1 MARLNHV
8 CMWNG
13 KQWQRITAAEAGK
26 KFPYTVS
33 AESHIFVC
41 ELCGQSVILTSGDK
55 RIRYFKHNRGED
67 EKNCPDRSG
76 NIGYETFK
84 NGDHALPLKI
94 VFDDNAK
101 KSFHF
106 ELGMIP
112 VPQGFLVNAQNRQI
126 KILPYGNGLPYVYNF
141 ERINPD
147 TVTYLDVGNLPFE
160 QYSIDVDSKL
170 KKYWP
175 EIIKGPSPKGSL
187 FDGKTGKLLIP
198 DSEVTAHREYYF
210 LKLGEQKN
218 YDMPKNISLKFV
230 CRQNNYYLYLFQCG
244 LCNNE
249 TASYETASYLWKL
262 HYRLTDSPVSIQ
274 PIWPLYR
281 ETPYTITHNRDCTY
295 FFINGSNESEKG
307 SGIRTEIYPMPE
319 HPVPP
324 KKQGSITLLK
334 VPCKSD
340 RVMISA
346 GRSKVLTFRYFY
358 RRKMDETAD
367 IPLIAVSDGKG
378 NRMEQT
384 TYTRLPAQKI
394 LIISAPY
401 DGKVRVRDGHRAL
414 VYEDLKSGQAFSQKI
429 DRLGV
434 IVEILQG
441 LDVVFKV
448 EFKKKKQS
456 STRHEKRWIELL
468 DHCSGEYIPIG
479 RHLALVLLHLKD
491 MPELRRWVLKC
502 LKSGYIREDA
512 LRIIKSIFIFGK

>member
-13 KQWQRITAAEAGK
+13 KQWQRITAEEAGK

-33 AESHIFVC
+33 AESHIFIC

-76 NIGYETFK
+76 NTGYETFK
-84 NGDHALPLKI
+84 NGDHGLPLKI
-94 VFDDNAK
+94 VFDDDAK
-101 KSFHF
+101 KRFHF

-112 VPQGFLVNAQNRQI
+112 VPQGFLINAQNRQI
-126 KILPYGNGLPYVYNF
+126 KIFPRGNESPYVYNF

-147 TVTYLDVGNLPFE
+147 TVTYLDVGNLPYE
-160 QYSIDVDSKL
+160 QYSVEVDSRL

-175 EIIKGPSPKGSL
+175 ETIKGPSPKGSL

-198 DSEVTAHREYYF
+198 DSEVTAHRDYYF

-218 YDMPKNISLKFV
+218 YDMPKDISLKFV

-274 PIWPLYR
+274 PIWPLFR
-281 ETPYTITHNRDCTY
+281 ETPYIITHNRNYTY
-295 FFINGSNESEKG
+295 FFINGDNDSAKG
-307 SGIRTEIYPMPE
+307 SGIRTEIYPSTNYDTQKE
-319 HPVPP
+319 
-324 KKQGSITLLK
+324 GACTLLR
-334 VPCKSD
+334 VPCQTY
-340 RVMISA
+340 RTMISA
-346 GRSKVLTFRYFY
+346 GRSNVLTFRYFY
-358 RRKMDETAD
+358 RRRMDETAGVPLVEVCD
-367 IPLIAVSDGKG
+367 IKG

-384 TYTRLPAQKI
+384 TYIRLPAQKI

-401 DGKVRVRDGHRAL
+401 DGKVRVRDGHRVL
-414 VYEDLKSGQAFSQKI
+414 VYEDLKSGQAFRQTVN
-429 DRLGV
+429 RLGV
-434 IVEILQG
+434 VVEILQG
-441 LDVVFKV
+441 LDVVFRI
-448 EFKKKKQS
+448 EFKKKPDAPMKD
-456 STRHEKRWIELL
+456 EKFWVDLL
-468 DHCSGEYIPIG
+468 NHCSGEYIPMG
-479 RHLALVLLHLKD
+479 RHLALASLHLKN

-502 LKSGYIREDA
+502 LDSGYIREDA
-512 LRIIKSIFIFGK
+512 LRIIKSILFSRK

>member
-1 MARLNHV
+1 M
-8 CMWNG
+8 
-13 KQWQRITAAEAGK
+13 
-26 KFPYTVS
+26 
-33 AESHIFVC
+33 
-41 ELCGQSVILTSGDK
+41 
-55 RIRYFKHNRGED
+55 
-67 EKNCPDRSG
+67 
-76 NIGYETFK
+76 
-84 NGDHALPLKI
+84 
-94 VFDDNAK
+94 
-101 KSFHF
+101 
-106 ELGMIP
+106 
-112 VPQGFLVNAQNRQI
+112 
-126 KILPYGNGLPYVYNF
+126 
-141 ERINPD
+141 
-147 TVTYLDVGNLPFE
+147 
-160 QYSIDVDSKL
+160 
-170 KKYWP
+170 
-175 EIIKGPSPKGSL
+175 
-187 FDGKTGKLLIP
+187 
-198 DSEVTAHREYYF
+198 
-210 LKLGEQKN
+210 
-218 YDMPKNISLKFV
+218 
-230 CRQNNYYLYLFQCG
+230 
-244 LCNNE
+244 
-249 TASYETASYLWKL
+249 
-262 HYRLTDSPVSIQ
+262 TDSPVSIQ

-281 ETPYTITHNRDCTY
+281 EMPYTITHNRDYTY
-295 FFINGSNESEKG
+295 FFINGNNESEKG

-346 GRSKVLTFRYFY
+346 GRSQVLTFRYFY

-401 DGKVRVRDGHRAL
+401 DGKVRVRDGYRVL

-468 DHCSGEYIPIG
+468 DHCSGDYIPFG
-479 RHLALVLLHLKD
+479 RHIALATARLEN
-491 MPELRRWVLKC
+491 MPKLRHWVMKC
-502 LKSGYIREDA
+502 VKSGYIREDA
-512 LRIIKSIFIFGK
+512 LRIIQSILFSRK

>member
-13 KQWQRITAAEAGK
+13 KHWQRITAEEAGK

-33 AESHIFVC
+33 AESHIFIC

-76 NIGYETFK
+76 NTVYEEFK
-84 NGDHALPLKI
+84 NGDHGLPLKI
-94 VFDDNAK
+94 VFDDDK
-101 KSFHF
+101 DRFHF

-112 VPQGFLVNAQNRQI
+112 VPSRLVENVKIRQI
-126 KILPYGNGLPYVYNF
+126 NILPSGIDSPYIYNL
-141 ERINPD
+141 ERIYPD
-147 TVTYLDVGNLPFE
+147 TVTYLEVGSLPSE
-160 QYSIDVDSKL
+160 RYSVHVDSRL
-170 KKYWP
+170 TKYWP
-175 EIIKGPSPKGSL
+175 EIIKGPSPEGSL

-198 DSEVTAHREYYF
+198 DSEVTAHKDYYF
-210 LKLGEQKN
+210 LKLGPQKN
-218 YDMPKNISLKFV
+218 YDIPKDIYLKFI
-230 CRQNNYYLYLFQCG
+230 CKHDNYYLYTFRCSLY
-244 LCNNE
+244 NE
-249 TASYETASYLWKL
+249 DTARYLWKL

-319 HPVPP
+319 HPVQP
-324 KKQGSITLLK
+324 KKQGTITLLK

-394 LIISAPY
+394 LIISALY
-401 DGKVRVRDGHRAL
+401 DGKVRVRDGHRVL

-441 LDVVFKV
+441 LDVVFKI

-468 DHCSGEYIPIG
+468 DHCSGEYIPFG
-479 RHLALVLLHLKD
+479 RHIALAAARLEN
-491 MPELRRWVLKC
+491 MPKLRHWVMKC
-502 LKSGYIREDA
+502 VESGYIREDA
-512 LRIIKSIFIFGK
+512 LRIIQSILFSRK

>member
-13 KQWQRITAAEAGK
+13 KQWQRITAEEAGK

-33 AESHIFVC
+33 AESHIFIC

-76 NIGYETFK
+76 NTGYETFK
-84 NGDHALPLKI
+84 NGDHGLPLKI
-94 VFDDNAK
+94 VFDDDAK
-101 KSFHF
+101 KRFHF

-112 VPQGFLVNAQNRQI
+112 VPQGFLINVQNRQI
-126 KILPYGNGLPYVYNF
+126 KIFPRENESPYVYNF

-147 TVTYLDVGNLPFE
+147 TVTYLDVGNLPYE
-160 QYSIDVDSKL
+160 QYSVEVDSRL

-175 EIIKGPSPKGSL
+175 ETIKGPSPKGSL

-198 DSEVTAHREYYF
+198 DSEVTAHKDYYF
-210 LKLGEQKN
+210 LKLGSQKS
-218 YDMPKNISLKFV
+218 YDIPKDIFLKFV
-230 CRQNNYYLYLFQCG
+230 CKQNDFYLYTFRCSLY
-244 LCNNE
+244 NE
-249 TASYETASYLWKL
+249 DTARYLWKL
-262 HYRLTDSPVSIQ
+262 HYRLTDRPVSIQ

-281 ETPYTITHNRDCTY
+281 ETPYTITHNRDYTY
-295 FFINGSNESEKG
+295 FFINGNNESEKG

-319 HPVPP
+319 HPVQP

-367 IPLIAVSDGKG
+367 IPPAEVRDGKG

-384 TYTRLPAQKI
+384 IYTRLPAQKI

-401 DGKVRVRDGHRAL
+401 DGKVRVRDGHRVL

-441 LDVVFKV
+441 LDVVFKI

-468 DHCSGEYIPIG
+468 DHCSGDYIPFG
-479 RHLALVLLHLKD
+479 RHIALATARLEN
-491 MPELRRWVLKC
+491 MPKLRHWVMKC
-502 LKSGYIREDA
+502 VKSGYIREDA
-512 LRIIKSIFIFGK
+512 LRIIQSILFSRK

>member
-13 KQWQRITAAEAGK
+13 KHWQRITAEEAGK

-33 AESHIFVC
+33 AESRIFIC

-84 NGDHALPLKI
+84 NGDHGLPLKI
-94 VFDDNAK
+94 VFDDDAK

-160 QYSIDVDSKL
+160 QYSIDVDSRL

-175 EIIKGPSPKGSL
+175 ETIKGPSPKGSL

-218 YDMPKNISLKFV
+218 YDMPKDISLKFV

-249 TASYETASYLWKL
+249 TARYETASYLWKL

-274 PIWPLYR
+274 SIWPLFR
-281 ETPYTITHNRDCTY
+281 ETPYTITHSRDYTY
-295 FFINGSNESEKG
+295 FFINGDNDSEKG
-307 SGIRTEIYPMPE
+307 SGIRTEIYPLTNYDTQ
-319 HPVPP
+319 
-324 KKQGSITLLK
+324 KTGTCTLLK
-334 VPCKSD
+334 VPCKTY
-340 RVMISA
+340 RTMISA

-358 RRKMDETAD
+358 RGRVDETAD

-401 DGKVRVRDGHRAL
+401 DGKVRVRDGHRVL
-414 VYEDLKSGQAFSQKI
+414 VYEDLKSGQTFSQKI

-441 LDVVFKV
+441 LDVVFKI

-468 DHCSGEYIPIG
+468 DHCSGDYIPFG
-479 RHLALVLLHLKD
+479 RHIALATARLEN
-491 MPELRRWVLKC
+491 MPKLRHWVMKC
-502 LKSGYIREDA
+502 VKSGYIREDA
-512 LRIIKSIFIFGK
+512 LRIIQSILFSRK

>member
-13 KQWQRITAAEAGK
+13 KQWQRITAEEAGK

-84 NGDHALPLKI
+84 NGDHGLPLKI

-160 QYSIDVDSKL
+160 QYSIDVDSRL

-384 TYTRLPAQKI
+384 TYTRLPAQRI

-491 MPELRRWVLKC
+491 MPELHRWVLKC

>member
-13 KQWQRITAAEAGK
+13 KQWQRITAEEAGK

-33 AESHIFVC
+33 AESHIFIC

-76 NIGYETFK
+76 NTGYETFK
-84 NGDHALPLKI
+84 NGDHGLPLKI
-94 VFDDNAK
+94 VFDDDAK
-101 KSFHF
+101 KRFHF

-112 VPQGFLVNAQNRQI
+112 VPQGFLINVQNRQI
-126 KILPYGNGLPYVYNF
+126 KIFPRGNESPYVYNF

-147 TVTYLDVGNLPFE
+147 TVTYLDVGNLPYE
-160 QYSIDVDSKL
+160 QYSVEVDSRL

-175 EIIKGPSPKGSL
+175 ETIKGPSPKGSL

-198 DSEVTAHREYYF
+198 DSEVTAHKDYYF
-210 LKLGEQKN
+210 LKLGSQKS
-218 YDMPKNISLKFV
+218 YDIPKDIFLKFV
-230 CRQNNYYLYLFQCG
+230 CKQNDFYLYTFRCSLY
-244 LCNNE
+244 NE
-249 TASYETASYLWKL
+249 DTARYLWKL
-262 HYRLTDSPVSIQ
+262 HYRLTDRPVSIQ

-281 ETPYTITHNRDCTY
+281 ETPYTITHNRDYTY
-295 FFINGSNESEKG
+295 FFINGNNESEKG

-319 HPVPP
+319 HPVQP

-367 IPLIAVSDGKG
+367 IPPAEVRDGKG

-384 TYTRLPAQKI
+384 IYTRLPAQKI

-401 DGKVRVRDGHRAL
+401 DGKVRVRDGHRVL
-414 VYEDLKSGQAFSQKI
+414 VYEDLKSGRAFSQKI

-441 LDVVFKV
+441 LDVVFKI

-468 DHCSGEYIPIG
+468 DHCSGDYIPFG
-479 RHLALVLLHLKD
+479 RHIALATARLEN
-491 MPELRRWVLKC
+491 MPKLRHWVMKC
-502 LKSGYIREDA
+502 VKSGYIREDA
-512 LRIIKSIFIFGK
+512 LRIIQSILFSRK

>member
-8 CMWNG
+8 CVWNNHDNH
-13 KQWQRITAAEAGK
+13 WQRITAEEAGK
-26 KFPYTVS
+26 KYSSTVS
-33 AESHIFVC
+33 ADRHIFVC

-55 RIRYFKHNRGED
+55 RVRYFKHNRGED
-67 EKNCPDRSG
+67 DKNCPDRSG
-76 NIGYETFK
+76 NIAYKKFK
-84 NGDHALPLKI
+84 NGDHDLPLKI
-94 VFDDNAK
+94 VFDDDDK
-101 KSFHF
+101 DRFHF

-112 VPQGFLVNAQNRQI
+112 VPSRLVENVKIRQI
-126 KILPYGNGLPYVYNF
+126 NILPSGIDSPYIYNL
-141 ERINPD
+141 ERIYPD
-147 TVTYLDVGNLPFE
+147 TVTYLDVGSLPSE
-160 QYSIDVDSKL
+160 RYSVHVDSRL
-170 KKYWP
+170 TKYWP
-175 EIIKGPSPKGSL
+175 EIIKGPSPEGSL

-198 DSEVTAHREYYF
+198 DSEVTAHKYYYF
-210 LKLGEQKN
+210 LKLGEQKI
-218 YDMPKNISLKFV
+218 YEIPKDIYLKFV
-230 CRQNNYYLYLFQCG
+230 CKQDNYYLYTFR
-244 LCNNE
+244 CNSYNKD
-249 TASYETASYLWKL
+249 TARYLWKL
-262 HYRLTDSPVSIQ
+262 QYRLTDSPVSIQ

-281 ETPYTITHNRDCTY
+281 ETPYTITHNMDCTY

-367 IPLIAVSDGKG
+367 IPLIEVSDGKG

-401 DGKVRVRDGHRAL
+401 DGKVRVRDGHRVL
-414 VYEDLKSGQAFSQKI
+414 VYEDLKSGQVFSQKI
-429 DRLGV
+429 DRLDV

-441 LDVVFKV
+441 LDIVFKI
-448 EFKKKKQS
+448 EFKKQRDS
-456 STRHEKRWIELL
+456 SIKNEKCWIEMLN
-468 DHCSGEYIPIG
+468 HCSGEYIPIG
-479 RHLALVLLHLKD
+479 RHLALASLHLKD